1 MKSEAM
7 HVAITLAVMLV
18 VSRFLVRLVDA
29 TVQIDD
35 DLGMLALL
43 LLVVNA
49 AIGAVSYWIN
59 RRPQRWP

>member
-49 AIGAVSYWIN
+49 AIGAVSYWIY